1 MKEVVV
7 VPTCK
12 KCATRWTWF
21 ETVRRAS
28 FAFGGR
34 MTCPYCGKEQYVSA
48 QSRKWSSFSVL
59 FVMIPFFINIVF
71 DLSLATAFVLAV
83 LTVFIIIAVYPFFVT
98 LANEEEPLF

>member
-7 VPTCK
+7 MPTCK
-12 KCATRWTWF
+12 TCAARRTWF
-21 ETVRRAS
+21 EPVRRAA

-34 MTCPYCGKEQYVSA
+34 MTGPYCGNEQYVSA

-59 FVMIPFFINIVF
+59 FVVVPIFINIVF